1 MQKTLCFDDVLL
13 VPQYSEIETRTKVD
27 LSVPGIEGATARFTA
42 AHSALTC
49 PVVGSPMDTVM
60 SPQAAVSLAE
70 MGGFGVFH
78 RYCTIDEAIKMYV
91 EFVNSM
97 PSHFVGP
104 EFPHVNR
111 HNVMCAIGAT
121 GDYLE
126 RATALYDA
134 GCRAFCIDVA
144 HGHHISM
151 KNALKEMRLKFGDE
165 IHIMTG
171 NVATLEAFNDLADW
185 GSNSIRVGV
194 GGGSMCSTR
203 IRTGHGIPTLQSVM
217 DCAKSDRDAYIIADG
232 GIRNSG
238 DAVKA
243 IGAGADMIMLGSILA
258 GHEECPGDLI
268 DDKGF
273 TYQAGMKPI
282 GVKLYKKFR
291 GMASREAQLQWRG
304 RVSVVEGES
313 TTIPYKGSMK
323 NTVTDLLEGIRSGL
337 SYSGANTIRE
347 FRRKAKFVVVTP
359 QGVQENV
366 PHGKR

>member
-1 MQKTLCFDDVLL
+1 MQRTLCFDDVLL
-13 VPQYSEIETRTKVD
+13 VPQYSEIESRKNVD
-27 LSVPGIEGATARFTA
+27 LSVPGFDENVAKLLPSCSPLA
-42 AHSALTC
+42 C

-60 SPQAAVSLAE
+60 SPEAAIVLSE

-78 RYCTIDEAIKMYV
+78 RYCTIAEAKSTYLKFLELTSENVDI
-91 EFVNSM
+91 EHNSM
-97 PSHFVGP
+97 S
-104 EFPHVNR
+104 
-111 HNVMCAIGAT
+111 AIGAT

-126 RATALYDA
+126 RATELYDV
-134 GCRAFCIDVA
+134 GCRIFCIDVA
-144 HGHHISM
+144 HGHHASV
-151 KNALKEMRLKFGDE
+151 KAALTQMRNKFGDS

-203 IRTGHGIPTLQSVM
+203 VRTGHGIPTLQSVM
-217 DCAKSDRDAYIIADG
+217 DCAKSDRDVFIVADG

-243 IGAGADMIMLGSILA
+243 LAAGADMIMLGSVLA
-258 GHEECPGDLI
+258 GHDESPGEFV
-268 DDKGF
+268 DDKGLSYR
-273 TYQAGMKPI
+273 TAGSA
-282 GVKLYKKFR
+282 VAARLFKKFR

-304 RVSVVEGES
+304 KISVVEGES
-313 TTIPYKGSMK
+313 TLVPYKGHLLD
-323 NTVTDLLEGIRSGL
+323 TITDLLEGIRSGL
-337 SYSGANTIRE
+337 SYSGASSIRQL
-347 FRRKAKFVVVTP
+347 RSKAKFVTVTP

>member
-1 MQKTLCFDDVLL
+1 MQRTLCFDDVLL
-13 VPQYSEIETRTKVD
+13 VPQFSEIESRSNVD
-27 LSVPGIEGATARFTA
+27 LSVPGFDNHLAFLRPDFDP
-42 AHSALTC
+42 LTC
-49 PVVGSPMDTVM
+49 PIVGSPMDTVM
-60 SPQAAVSLAE
+60 SLHAAVVLAE
-70 MGGFGVFH
+70 IGGFGIFH
-78 RYCTIDEAIKMYV
+78 RYCTVEEAVKTYASFLEITTA
-91 EFVNSM
+91 E
-97 PSHFVGP
+97 
-104 EFPHVNR
+104 
-111 HNVMCAIGAT
+111 NVSPNAMAAIGAT

-126 RATALYDA
+126 RAHGLYGV

-144 HGHHISM
+144 HGHHSSVKI
-151 KNALKEMRLKFGDE
+151 ALHEMRSKFGDS
-165 IHIMTG
+165 IHVMTG

-185 GSNSIRVGV
+185 GSDSIRVGV

-217 DCAKSDRDAYIIADG
+217 DCAKSDRDVFIVADG

-243 IGAGADMIMLGSILA
+243 LAAGADMLMLGSILA
-258 GHEECPGDLI
+258 GHDESPGDLI

-273 TYQAGMKPI
+273 TYKSSNVNIP
-282 GVKLYKKFR
+282 LFKKFR

-313 TTIPYKGSMK
+313 TIVPYKGRML
-323 NTVTDLLEGIRSGL
+323 NTLMDLLEGMRSGL
-337 SYSGANTIRE
+337 SYSGARNIRE
-347 FRRKAKFVVVTP
+347 LRSKAKFVTVTP

>member
-1 MQKTLCFDDVLL
+1 MQRTLCFDDVLL
-13 VPQYSEIETRTKVD
+13 VPQYSEIETRSKVD
-27 LSVPGIEGATARFTA
+27 LSVPGFDDPVASLLPELKP
-42 AHSALTC
+42 LTC
-49 PVVGSPMDTVM
+49 PIVGSPMDTVI
-60 SPQAAVSLAE
+60 SPKAAIVLSEL
-70 MGGFGVFH
+70 GGFGVFH
-78 RYCTIDEAIKMYV
+78 RYCTIDEAVKNYSKFLEMATTEDV
-91 EFVNSM
+91 SSNSM
-97 PSHFVGP
+97 V
-104 EFPHVNR
+104 
-111 HNVMCAIGAT
+111 AIGAT

-126 RATALYDA
+126 RASALFDV
-134 GCRAFCIDVA
+134 GCKTFCIDVA
-144 HGHHISM
+144 HGHHSSV
-151 KNALKEMRLKFGDE
+151 KNALKELRLKFGDL

-217 DCAKSDRDAYIIADG
+217 DCARSDRDAYIVADG

-243 IGAGADMIMLGSILA
+243 LAAGADMLMLGSILA
-258 GHEECPGDLI
+258 GHDESPGDLV
-268 DDKGF
+268 DTKGF
-273 TYQAGMKPI
+273 IYHKDNGSVQ
-282 GVKLYKKFR
+282 LFKKFR

-313 TTIPYKGSMK
+313 TIVPYKGYMM
-323 NTVTDLLEGIRSGL
+323 NTLVDLLEGIRSGL
-337 SYSGANTIRE
+337 SYSGARNIRE
-347 FRRKAKFVVVTP
+347 LRSKAKFVTVTP